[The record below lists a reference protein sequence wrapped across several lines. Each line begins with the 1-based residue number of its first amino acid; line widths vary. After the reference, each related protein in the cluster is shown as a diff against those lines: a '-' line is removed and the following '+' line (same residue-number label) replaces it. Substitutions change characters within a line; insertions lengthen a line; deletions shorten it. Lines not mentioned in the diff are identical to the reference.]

1 MRKILILLL
10 FISFSSY
17 SQINQFTGTW
27 SNENCKNCSKD
38 YVFNLNIAQSNSKIF
53 GTAEIINKDEKLSTE
68 ILEITG
74 YVYTLGEKAQIT
86 LKGKN
91 GILASAVLYSN
102 EGSLQFNKRGGSD
115 LIPKETILVKLYD

>member
-53 GTAEIINKDEKLSTE
+53 GTAEIINKDEKLNTE

>member
-91 GILASAVLYSN
+91 GISASAVLYSN